1 MRPDQPATV
10 HLTRAAFGFSLLAAL
25 GACHPGA
32 PAGPAPAACRH
43 PAVVFQN
50 LYSRRLA
57 VLTPAVPYGPGGEL
71 LAELEP
77 GDTSAAIPL
86 ARARGALLRDAVT
99 GGSVAEE
106 HVKVLERCLDAPA
119 ALPSVPRSAGSA
131 GPRRGSRTARIV
143 VGRPRLPPQPG

>member
-1 MRPDQPATV
+1 MSH
-10 HLTRAAFGFSLLAAL
+10 HLRRQAALGAALLAAL
-25 GACHPGA
+25 AACHPGA
-32 PAGPAPAACRH
+32 PAGTAPAACRH
-43 PAVVFQN
+43 PAVVFHN

-57 VLTPAVPYGPGGEL
+57 VLTPSVPYGPGGEL

-119 ALPSVPRSAGSA
+119 ARPAAPGSA
-131 GPRRGSRTARIV
+131 EWDGSHRGPWTAWLA
-143 VGRPRLPPQPG
+143 VGRPRLPPRPG